1 MTHPLTPFFH
11 PRGVALLGTSA
22 SPNKLSHGVLKNMVE
37 GGYLGGIYPVNPRY
51 SEVLGLPCFPD
62 IASVPDPVDLAVVI
76 LPAPNVA
83 EILEACG
90 KRGIRAVT
98 VLSGGFREVGTE
110 GKQLEDRCVEIAR
123 NYGIRM
129 VGPNCV
135 GTMDLY
141 SHLNTTFIKGVPDAG
156 AIGFLSQSGAIC
168 GAIVD
173 YVRNRGI
180 GFSNF
185 VSLGNMADISETDM
199 IEYLAED
206 ENTRVIALYLEGLT
220 DGRRFL
226 EVAARVSRQKPIVV
240 LKSGRSEAGA
250 RAVSSHTGSLAGAH
264 TAYETAFRQAGV
276 IAVDTAEELFDVCAG
291 LVFQPL
297 PRGNRVVL
305 VTNSG
310 GPAALASDSLAAAG
324 MTLANLGPASQSTL
338 RQALAPSAQVAN
350 PVDMLGGAEP
360 HEFETA
366 LRTCLADPG
375 VDAAIAILTPTALV
389 NPADIAHTVGRVTA
403 EFDKTVLACFVGG
416 DAVNEARRILHKM
429 SVPMY
434 QFPEPAGKV
443 LGKMRQQAVQRDQGS
458 SSGVQH
464 VAHPAKL
471 QAESIFRALADR
483 SNLEEASVRPILAA
497 YGIPIVP
504 GDLARSG
511 EEAAAIAAK
520 IGFPVVM
527 KIVSADVLHKS
538 DSGGILLNLSDAR
551 SVGEGYQWVVERV
564 QKNVPGAK
572 IEGVLVEKMA
582 PSGIEVIIGMKR
594 DPAFGPLMMFGLGG
608 IFVELFNDVAFGI
621 APLTPQEAR
630 AMIQRTRA
638 GKLLSGLRGQGPA
651 DIEAVVQI
659 LTELSRLALDFPTL
673 QEIEIN
679 PLLVYPA
686 GQGALA
692 LDARAIQ

>member
-1 MTHPLTPFFH
+1 MNHPLKPFFN

-22 SPNKLSHGVLKNMVE
+22 SPNKLSHGVLRNMVD
-37 GGYLGGIYPVNPRY
+37 GGYQGGIYPVNPRY
-51 SEVLGLPCFPD
+51 SDVLGLTCYPD

-76 LPAPNVA
+76 LPAPNVPQ
-83 EILEACG
+83 ILEDCG
-90 KRGIRAVT
+90 KRGIKAVT
-98 VLSGGFREVGTE
+98 VLSGGFREVGAE
-110 GKQLEDRCVEIAR
+110 GRQLEDQCVEIAR
-123 NYGIRM
+123 KHGIRL

-141 SHLNTTFIKGVPDAG
+141 SGLNTTFINGVPDPG

-168 GAIVD
+168 GAIID

-199 IEYLAED
+199 IEYLDQD

-226 EVAARVSRQKPIVV
+226 EIASKVSRHKPIVV

-310 GPAALASDSLAAAG
+310 GPAALASDSLAASG
-324 MTLANLGPASQSTL
+324 MTLANLSDASRQTL

-366 LRTCLADPG
+366 LRTSLADPG

-389 NPADIAHTVGRVTA
+389 DPAEVAQTVGQVSS
-403 EFDKTVLACFVGG
+403 EFEKTVLACFVGG
-416 DAVNEARRILHKM
+416 DAVNESRRILHKLNI
-429 SVPMY
+429 PMY
-434 QFPEPAGKV
+434 HFPEPAGRV
-443 LGKMRQQAVQRDQGS
+443 LGKMRQYALQNTHMTSQGS
-458 SSGVQH
+458 HVNHPGKPAAEEMFDGLSGRGH
-464 VAHPAKL
+464 
-471 QAESIFRALADR
+471 
-483 SNLEEASVRPILAA
+483 LEEASVRPLLTA
-497 YGIPIVP
+497 YGIPVVP
-504 GDLARSG
+504 GATAHSPQ
-511 EEAAAIAAK
+511 EAGKIAAQ
-520 IGFPVVM
+520 IGFPVVL
-527 KIVSADVLHKS
+527 KVVSADVLHKS
-538 DSGGILLNLSDAR
+538 DSGGILLNLPDPG
-551 SVGEGYQWVVERV
+551 SVEEGYQFVIDRV
-564 QKNVPGAK
+564 QKNVPNAK
-572 IEGVLVEKMA
+572 IDGVLVEKMA
-582 PSGIEVIIGMKR
+582 ARGIEVILGMKR

-608 IFVELFNDVAFGI
+608 IFVELFNDVSFGI
-621 APLTPQEAR
+621 APLAQEEA
-630 AMIQRTRA
+630 ADMIERTRA
-638 GKLLSGLRGQGPA
+638 GKLLHGLRGQAPS
-651 DIEAVVQI
+651 DIQAVVDVLI
-659 LTELSRLALDFPTL
+659 NLSQLALDFPNL

-679 PLLVYPA
+679 PLLVYPE
-686 GQGALA
+686 GQGVLA